1 MKEWMW
7 KRLIPD
13 WRFPADPVKHD
24 LENVPDKDIV
34 LSDLVLRDVT
44 LSSRDS
50 R

>member
-13 WRFPADPVKHD
+13 WRFPADPVKKD
-24 LENVPDKDIV
+24 LENVPDSVMV
-34 LSDLVLRDVT
+34 LSDLVLRVVT

>member
-1 MKEWMW
+1 MKEWMR

-13 WRFPADPVKHD
+13 WRFPADPVKQD
-24 LENVPDKDIV
+24 LENGPDTVTV